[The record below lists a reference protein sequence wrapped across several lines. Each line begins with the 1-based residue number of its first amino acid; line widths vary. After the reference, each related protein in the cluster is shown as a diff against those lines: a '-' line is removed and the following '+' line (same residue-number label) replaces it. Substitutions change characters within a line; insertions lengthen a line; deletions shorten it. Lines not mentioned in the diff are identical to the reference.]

1 MDAIRNV
8 WSFILYSTGGL
19 YVFFLYLE
27 ITVWLLVV
35 WLLGV
40 SLIYS
45 KALLTLWELLSLC
58 VCMCV
63 SIVCSFKSMDYL
75 IWIPSPHRQCV
86 SGFTLS
92 KLPVCKGNVFNTLT
106 SSLVSWLL
114 SKCVR
119 SMFGRKLCVC
129 ECVCFSK
136 LCVCVSVSLLNQHCC
151 VLSGSLFRT
160 FRLHYLLKREEAIS
174 TAR

>member
-58 VCMCV
+58 VYVCV
-63 SIVCSFKSMDYL
+63 CLLFALLKA
-75 IWIPSPHRQCV
+75 WI
-86 SGFTLS
+86 TLFES
-92 KLPVCKGNVFNTLT
+92 QVPIDSVWVVLPWVNF
-106 SSLVSWLL
+106 
-114 SKCVR
+114 
-119 SMFGRKLCVC
+119 LCVK
-129 ECVCFSK
+129 EMSSIHWPALWSLDYWANICVDVCAACLEGS
-136 LCVCVSVSLLNQHCC
+136 CVFVSVFAFQSC
-151 VLSGSLFRT
+151 VYVCRCLF
-160 FRLHYLLKREEAIS
+160 
-174 TAR
+174 